1 MKVPHNEDEFA
12 DPELH
17 KVSEERLSQ
26 MSAFER
32 KSYNVLGSPVIS
44 PAVLKSAPHFSQHR
58 IVLGQSKSF
67 LTIPFVLHTGQEIVL
82 R

>member
-1 MKVPHNEDEFA
+1 VKVPHNEDEFA

-32 KSYNVLGSPVIS
+32 KSYN
-44 PAVLKSAPHFSQHR
+44 
-58 IVLGQSKSF
+58 SKMAS
-67 LTIPFVLHTGQEIVL
+67 L
-82 R
+82 